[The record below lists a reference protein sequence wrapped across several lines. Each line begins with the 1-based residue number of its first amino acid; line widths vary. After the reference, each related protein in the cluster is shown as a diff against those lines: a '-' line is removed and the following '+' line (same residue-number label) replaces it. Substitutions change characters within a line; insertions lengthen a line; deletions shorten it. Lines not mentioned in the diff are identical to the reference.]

1 MNWLQRLFSNP
12 EKPTPKQ
19 AIKPVPA
26 PAPRAAS
33 VPAAPV
39 KTTGGLDSSAVADS
53 RTDAERHMREVQ
65 EKTNKLAEDFAR
77 GEVNRDTFVHLY
89 QHYQQ
94 QRQAIERMLEISPE
108 QWRQAVS
115 QGQSIAIR
123 RVHHAKALGF
133 SIYENASGMP
143 LTTIGQFDLDPA
155 LMVPMLSSYRE
166 ATREIFGSR
175 MRSTQIESG
184 RWVCFVAGNFTTLI
198 ALYNTEPAARQQQL
212 LEEMHFFFETAN
224 KPRLQQSPI
233 SVEGLVFPHEVY
245 LQ

>member
-1 MNWLQRLFSNP
+1 MNWLQRLFSKPEHQPP
-12 EKPTPKQ
+12 EKTK
-19 AIKPVPA
+19 KPVSA
-26 PAPRAAS
+26 PGA
-33 VPAAPV
+33 VPPSPGAVPPYGV
-39 KTTGGLDSSAVADS
+39 DSSAVADS
-53 RTDAERHMREVQ
+53 RAGAENHLREVQ

-77 GEVNRDTFVHLY
+77 GEVNRATFIHLY

-123 RVHHAKALGF
+123 REHHAKPLGF

-143 LTTIGQFDLDPA
+143 LSTLGQFDLDPA

-184 RWVCFVAGNFTTLI
+184 RWVCFVSGNFTTLI
-198 ALYNTEPAARQQQL
+198 ALYNTEPAARQLQL
-212 LEEMHFFFETAN
+212 LEETHLFFERAN
-224 KPRLQQSPI
+224 KPRLQQSPM

>member
-1 MNWLQRLFSNP
+1 MNWLRRLLSNP
-12 EKPTPKQ
+12 ERKPPKEEGNPASPPPQ
-19 AIKPVPA
+19 AIPPA
-26 PAPRAAS
+26 G
-33 VPAAPV
+33 V
-39 KTTGGLDSSAVADS
+39 DSSALADT
-53 RTDAERHMREVQ
+53 RTDAERHLREVQ

-77 GEVNRDTFVHLY
+77 GEVNRATFVHLY

-108 QWRQAVS
+108 QWRQAVT

-123 RVHHAKALGF
+123 REHHAKPLGF

-143 LTTIGQFDLDPA
+143 LTTLGKFDLDPA

-184 RWVCFVAGNFTTLI
+184 RWVCFVSGQFTTLI
-198 ALYNTEPAARQQQL
+198 ALY
-212 LEEMHFFFETAN
+212 HFD
-224 KPRLQQSPI
+224 K
-233 SVEGLVFPHEVY
+233 
-245 LQ
+245 

>member
-1 MNWLQRLFSNP
+1 MNWLQRIFSKP
-12 EKPTPKQ
+12 EKTPTPAKP
-19 AIKPVPA
+19 KPVPA
-26 PAPRAAS
+26 PGAVRPPG
-33 VPAAPV
+33 V
-39 KTTGGLDSSAVADS
+39 DSSAVADS
-53 RTDAERHMREVQ
+53 RAEAEHHLRDVQ

-77 GEVNRDTFVHLY
+77 GEVNRATFIHLY

-108 QWRQAVS
+108 QWRQAVT

-123 RVHHAKALGF
+123 REHHAKALGF

-143 LTTIGQFDLDPA
+143 LTTLGKFDLDPA

-184 RWVCFVAGNFTTLI
+184 RWVCFVSGRFTTLI
-198 ALYNTEPAARQQQL
+198 ALYNTEPAARQLQL
-212 LEEMHFFFETAN
+212 LEETHLFFERAN
-224 KPRLQQSPI
+224 RPRLQQSPI
-233 SVEGLVFPHEVY
+233 RLEGMVFPHEY
-245 LQ
+245 YME

>member
-1 MNWLQRLFSNP
+1 MNWLQRLFSKP
-12 EKPTPKQ
+12 EKQPPEK
-19 AIKPVPA
+19 AKPPPPVPNA
-26 PAPRAAS
+26 
-33 VPAAPV
+33 VPPP
-39 KTTGGLDSSAVADS
+39 GLDSSAVADS
-53 RTDAERHMREVQ
+53 RIDAEKHLREVQ
-65 EKTNKLAEDFAR
+65 DKTNKLGEDFAR
-77 GEVNRDTFVHLY
+77 GEVNRATFIHLY

-108 QWRQAVS
+108 KWRQAVS
-115 QGQSIAIR
+115 QGMSIAIR
-123 RVHHAKALGF
+123 REHHAKALGF

-143 LTTIGQFDLDPA
+143 LTTLGQFDLDPA

-184 RWVCFVAGNFTTLI
+184 RWVCFVSGQITTLI
-198 ALYNTEPAARQQQL
+198 ALYNTEPAARQLQL
-212 LEEMHFFFETAN
+212 LEEMHLFFERAN

-233 SVEGLVFPHEVY
+233 SVEGLVFPHEYY

>member
-1 MNWLQRLFSNP
+1 MNWLQRLFSKP
-12 EKPTPKQ
+12 EVQPPAKAQKPASRPG
-19 AIKPVPA
+19 AVP
-26 PAPRAAS
+26 PP
-33 VPAAPV
+33 PAAAAP
-39 KTTGGLDSSAVADS
+39 KPGMDSSGVADS
-53 RTDAERHMREVQ
+53 RTEAEHHLRDVQ

-77 GEVNRDTFVHLY
+77 GEVNRDTFIHLY

-123 RVHHAKALGF
+123 REHHAKALGF

-143 LTTIGQFDLDPA
+143 LTTLGQFDLDPA

-184 RWVCFVAGNFTTLI
+184 RWVCFVSGAFTTLI
-198 ALYNTEPAARQQQL
+198 ALYNTEPAARQLQL
-212 LEEMHFFFETAN
+212 LEETHLFFERAN

-233 SVEGLVFPHEVY
+233 SVEGLVFTHEVY
-245 LQ
+245 LT